1 MNSQDEIQLLRSR
14 LSAID
19 AAYENPERGGA
30 ILVGP
35 AGYLSGFPHLFS
47 ADIRAAFVF
56 KNCAQ
61 AARTLADFN
70 DLLSGFSVVP
80 LRDFPG
86 FLAAN
91 CEPW

>member
-1 MNSQDEIQLLRSR
+1 MDSQDEIQRLQSR
-14 LSAID
+14 LREID
-19 AAYENPERGGA
+19 AAHEKPEMGGA

-35 AGYLSGFPHLFS
+35 GVYLSGFPYLFS

-70 DLLSGFSVVP
+70 SLLHGFSVVP
-80 LRDFPG
+80 RQEERQ
-86 FLAAN
+86 AA
-91 CEPW
+91 

>member
-1 MNSQDEIQLLRSR
+1 MDNQSEVGLLQSR
-14 LSAID
+14 LSEID
-19 AAYENPERGGA
+19 ATYERADRGGA

-70 DLLSGFSVVP
+70 SLLHGFSVVP
-80 LRDFPG
+80 WQEERQ
-86 FLAAN
+86 AA
-91 CEPW
+91 

>member
-1 MNSQDEIQLLRSR
+1 MDRQNELQRLL
-14 LSAID
+14 AEID
-19 AAYENPERGGA
+19 AAHEKTEIGGA

-35 AGYLSGFPHLFS
+35 GGYLSGFPYLFS

-70 DLLSGFSVVP
+70 SLLHGFSVVP
-80 LRDFPG
+80 RQEERE
-86 FLAAN
+86 AA
-91 CEPW
+91 

>member
-1 MNSQDEIQLLRSR
+1 MNNQDEIQLVRSR

-19 AAYENPERGGA
+19 TAYENPERGGA

-35 AGYLSGFPHLFS
+35 AGYLSGFPCLFS
-47 ADIRAAFVF
+47 ADERSAFVF

-70 DLLSGFSVVP
+70 NLLSGFLVVP
-80 LRDFPG
+80 RQEERE
-86 FLAAN
+86 AA
-91 CEPW
+91 